1 VESLGGAAEGE
12 EALRVEIGK
21 NEDENVEREIS

>member
-21 NEDENVEREIS
+21 DEDENIERKVR